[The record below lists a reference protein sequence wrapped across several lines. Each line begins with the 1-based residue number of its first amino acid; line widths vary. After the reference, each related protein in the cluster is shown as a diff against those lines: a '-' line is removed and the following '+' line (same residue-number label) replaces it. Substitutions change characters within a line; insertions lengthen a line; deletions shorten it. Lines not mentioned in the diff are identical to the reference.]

1 MMIVAW
7 ECAAVVTAGRIAYS
21 HSVLQVSWLRRA
33 KCVTTLVTIC
43 DWIQGAINRFD
54 WTQMAAICFFHLL
67 IAGLLVFFLRLRTAP
82 RPFEATTA
90 ELRRDLDALGTYS
103 GKTSTTSQR

>member
-54 WTQMAAICFFHLL
+54 WTQMAAICLFHLL
-67 IAGLLVFFLRLRTAP
+67 IAVVADGHAY
-82 RPFEATTA
+82 
-90 ELRRDLDALGTYS
+90 LG
-103 GKTSTTSQR
+103 R